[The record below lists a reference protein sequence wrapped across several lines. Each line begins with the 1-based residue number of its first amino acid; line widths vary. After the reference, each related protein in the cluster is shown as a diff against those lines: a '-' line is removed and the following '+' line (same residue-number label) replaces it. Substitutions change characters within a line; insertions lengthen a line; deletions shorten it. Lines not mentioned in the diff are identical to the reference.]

1 MRLSKEDRIIL
12 EELIAKYEDEL
23 LLNEMRFPG
32 KRKLGALL
40 AAGLISGTSIMAPYI
55 NQKDSSKE
63 KTEQK
68 EVKNNPYGIPNYDY
82 EKIKEKQKAVKIYIA
97 EVLAKHGKSLSD
109 LKFNPDN
116 LVLACYMYDYDL
128 PLLLAQLQVES
139 HFGTTDRAKRT
150 NSMFSVGSY
159 DDGRDIVKYKDQDS
173 SIVPYIKLINKNYL
187 LDGKKDVD
195 DLLQNFVNGAGKRY
209 ASNPNYENDL
219 KKTRYKIMM
228 LHPELLNDYECEA

>member
-1 MRLSKEDRIIL
+1 MQLSKEDRIIL
-12 EELIAKYEDEL
+12 EELLSRYDEETI
-23 LLNEMRFPG
+23 LNEMKIPAKG
-32 KRKLGALL
+32 KLAALA
-40 AAGLISGTSIMAPYI
+40 AAGLLAGATISDIASKFSK
-55 NQKDSSKE
+55 KDNIE
-63 KTEQK
+63 RVETP
-68 EVKNNPYGIPNYDY
+68 NNPYGIPNYDY
-82 EKIKEKQKAVKIYIA
+82 NKIKEKQKAVRIYIA

-116 LVLACYMYDYDL
+116 LVIACYLYDYDL

-150 NSMFSVGSY
+150 NSMFSVGAY
-159 DDGRDIVKYKDQDS
+159 DDGRDIVKYKDQDA

-195 DLLQNFVNGAGKRY
+195 DLLSNFVNGAGKRY

-219 KKTRYKIMM
+219 KKTRYKIMR

>member
-1 MRLSKEDRIIL
+1 MQLSKEDRIIL
-12 EELIAKYEDEL
+12 EELLSKYDEETI
-23 LLNEMRFPG
+23 LNEMKIPA
-32 KRKLGALL
+32 KRKLAALA
-40 AAGLISGTSIMAPYI
+40 AAGLLAGSTIGGI
-55 NQKDSSKE
+55 SSKCSN
-63 KTEQK
+63 KNNIEQV
-68 EVKNNPYGIPNYDY
+68 ETPNNPYGIPNYDY
-82 EKIKEKQKAVKIYIA
+82 NKIKEKQKAVRIYIA

-116 LVLACYMYDYDL
+116 LVIACYLYDYDL

-139 HFGTTDRAKRT
+139 HFGTTDRAQRT
-150 NSMFSVGSY
+150 NSMFSVGAY
-159 DDGRDIVKYKDQDS
+159 DDGRDIIKYKDQDA

-195 DLLQNFVNGAGKRY
+195 DLLHNFVNGAGKRY

-219 KKTRYKIMM
+219 KKTRHKIMR